1 MLKLY
6 KIHNQVTGEVFT
18 LFATSK
24 AGAVSCCPLNPGD
37 TFTIDEVMATLPD
50 GSQHNIHMLK
60 DIPHDS
66 YFRTVNYNSLKVGK
80 TVWLKESDSYDRSTR
95 KYCCIAAEDIC
106 KSREFKPTQWVIT
119 TFTY

>member
-24 AGAVSCCPLNPGD
+24 TGAVSCCPLDPGD